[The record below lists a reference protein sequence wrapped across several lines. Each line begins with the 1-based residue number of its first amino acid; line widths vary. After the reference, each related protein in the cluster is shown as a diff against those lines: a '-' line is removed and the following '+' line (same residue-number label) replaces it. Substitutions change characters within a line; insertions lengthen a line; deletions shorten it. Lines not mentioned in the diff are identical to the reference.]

1 MTRLALLTFRGRAR
15 RLAEDESGSAS
26 VWSIFWMTMMMVI
39 SGFTLDVSNAYRIRA
54 LLQATADASALAAVR
69 ELPDGDAARTAAIA
83 LSAVNMPVE
92 GNGTVIL
99 PSMVQLG
106 AWDAETNSFV
116 PGDTP
121 YDAVRV
127 TAARGAGAGLDV
139 PTFLVGLMGKDG
151 WHISAAS
158 TARVRSGVGS
168 GSQSLCPGAILIST
182 QDFQMGGNNTLTDGV
197 CVHGEVSVH
206 FGGSSYFTDDV
217 RISSFYPEN
226 ITIGDVDVDSPA
238 GEAEVKVT
246 EPVHIEPLVLPILNT
261 MFDDLWAALYTSGVS
276 TYSGDLLP
284 DFVKNPATGAAKVVQ
299 VDQWWWTV
307 QPGDFEPY
315 TIYMVNHGM
324 QMAGK
329 VDAQNIA
336 VIAKGQIGMG
346 GGPRLHFNDVFFF
359 GEGQLNFSGSAS
371 YGEPDHYCDDGEFDV
386 YMFSKERISL
396 GGSSPL
402 DWTYGF
408 IGAAPQFH
416 PGGSFKSSGG
426 IYVEASSTVHI
437 GGNAQIAGCGTEL
450 EAFIPTV
457 SLNGE
462 ERVIL
467 GGALVQ

>member
-1 MTRLALLTFRGRAR
+1 MTRPALSSAAGCAR
-15 RLAEDESGSAS
+15 RLISADDASAS
-26 VWSIFWMTMMMVI
+26 VWSIFWMTMMMLV
-39 SGFTLDVSNAYRIRA
+39 SGLTLDVANAYRVRA

-69 ELPDGDAARTAAIA
+69 ELPDADAARTAAIDLA
-83 LSAVNMPVE
+83 QVNMPVE
-92 GNGTVIL
+92 GNGTVVL
-99 PSMVQLG
+99 PSMVQVG
-106 AWDAETNSFV
+106 AWDEDTGSFL
-116 PGDTP
+116 PGQTP
-121 YDAVRV
+121 YDAVQV
-127 TAARGAGAGLDV
+127 FAARGNGAGFDV
-139 PTFLVGLMGKDG
+139 PTFLLGLIGRDS
-151 WHISAAS
+151 WQVAASS
-158 TARVRSGVGS
+158 TARTRSGIGS

-197 CVHGEVSVH
+197 CVHGEVTVH
-206 FGGSSYFTDDV
+206 FGGSSYFTEDV
-217 RISSFYPEN
+217 RITSFYPEN
-226 ITIGDVDVDSPA
+226 ITIGDVDTDSPA

-246 EPVHIEPLVLPILNT
+246 EPVHIEPVVLPILDE
-261 MFDDLWAALYTSGVS
+261 MFDELWAALYTSGIS
-276 TYSGDLLP
+276 SYSGDLLP
-284 DFVKNPATGAAKVVQ
+284 DFLKNPATGAAKVVQ

-329 VDAQNIA
+329 VDAQNVA

-359 GEGQLNFSGSAS
+359 GEGTLNFSGSAS

-386 YMFSKERISL
+386 YMFSKQRISL

-402 DWTYGF
+402 DWTYGY

-416 PGGSFKSSGG
+416 PGGSFKSAGG
-426 IYVEASSTVHI
+426 IYVEAASTVHI
-437 GGNAQIAGCGTEL
+437 GGNAQIGGCGVEL

-462 ERVIL
+462 ETVIL